1 MSITIIPFDAKHAS
15 VFDRLNRAWIE
26 EYFCIEPLD
35 EQVLTKPEEMI
46 IATGGE
52 IWFAALDGHV
62 VGTCALLPHAP
73 GMFEFTKL
81 GVSEEA
87 RGHGVAKALLRHCAN
102 RARALDAHTL
112 RIFTSTKLLPACTL
126 YRAEGFQEVAMS
138 QEERARY
145 KRGDIMFD
153 LPL

>member
-1 MSITIIPFDAKHAS
+1 MISIIPFAAEHAPL
-15 VFDRLNRAWIE
+15 FDRLNRAWIE
-26 EYFCIEPLD
+26 LYFSIEPLD

-52 IWFAALDGHV
+52 IWFAALNGSLI
-62 VGTCALLPHAP
+62 GTCALLPHAE

-87 RGHGVAKALLRHCAN
+87 RGHGVAKALLRHCAE
-102 RARALDAHTL
+102 RSRALGAHTL

-138 QEERARY
+138 PEERARY